1 LADTSDVENEFVTLV
16 TAVIYPNGTALPSI
30 VNTGVKIFRGWP
42 NSAGLDADLAAGLA
56 NVSIFPPPGLE
67 RNTTRYPRQNRR
79 LAKPV
84 HTLTATVNGNTITI
98 GGTVAVPQNVIA
110 LCGNRFAFPY
120 GVQANDTLD
129 AIATNLASLIAV
141 KFPGTQAAGN
151 IIAVAGNPGILQA
164 RIASTAQVA
173 TEQSL
178 QEKTYWI
185 TCWCPTPAMRDILA
199 PAIDVA
205 LKQLDF
211 IVVGTEQS
219 RARIRYARSNTS
231 DEGQKVQIYR
241 RDIVYTVEFGTYTIA
256 TAFETG
262 VIGFTSGPIG
272 PIIVTTPEAP
282 GEGELDYS
290 DADNTVLDVSL

>member
-1 LADTSDVENEFVTLV
+1 MADTSDVENALKALV
-16 TAVIYPNGTALPSI
+16 IATVYPNGTAQPSI
-30 VNTGVKIFRGWP
+30 VNTVVGVERGWP
-42 NSAGLDADLAAGLA
+42 EANDLDTDLGAGQAII
-56 NVSIFPPPGLE
+56 SIFPPQGLE
-67 RNTTRYPRQNRR
+67 RNTTRYPRQKSR

-84 HTLTATVNGNTITI
+84 HTLTAIVAGNTITI
-98 GGTVAVPQNVIA
+98 NGTVAVPQNVIVI
-110 LCGNRFAFPY
+110 CGNRFAFPY

-129 AIATNLASLIAV
+129 TIAANLAALIAAQ
-141 KFPGTQAAGN
+141 FPGTQAAGN
-151 IIAVAGNPGILQA
+151 IITVAGNPGILQA
-164 RIASTAQVA
+164 RIASTAQIA

-205 LKQLDF
+205 LKQFDF
-211 IVVGTEQS
+211 IVAGTEQS

-241 RDIVYTVEFGTYTIA
+241 RDLVYTVEFGTYTIE

-262 VIGFTSGPIG
+262 VIGFASGAIG
-272 PIIVTTPEAP
+272 PIIVTTPAVP
-282 GEGELDYS
+282 GGELDFS
-290 DADNTVLDVSL
+290 NPDDVVLDVSL